1 MTEQPADRLRFP
13 PPDHHRNVAGGALR
27 AAVFGV
33 MDGLLSNGGIIAG
46 LAGGGLPGRTVLLGG
61 VATLIAGS
69 FSMSAGEYTS
79 VRSQQEATLAE
90 VAMEEAELARHPRR
104 EQAELAQVY
113 RDRGVSSD
121 LADAIAAELMA
132 APDRALRAHTQE
144 ELGIDI
150 DRLPSPWVAA
160 SVSMVAFALG
170 AFVPLFPYVIGVDH
184 LWLALALGAIGLIA
198 AGALSSRF
206 TTRTPAYAA
215 FRLAAIGASI
225 AAITW
230 GIGQGIGTGAG

>member
-1 MTEQPADRLRFP
+1 VTEKPAERVRVP

-33 MDGLLSNGGIIAG
+33 MDGLLSTGGIIAG

-69 FSMSAGEYTS
+69 LSMSAGEYTS

-90 VAMEEAELARHPRR
+90 VEMERAELDRNPRS

-121 LADAIAAELMA
+121 LADAVAAELMA

-144 ELGIDI
+144 ELGVDI

-160 SVSMVAFALG
+160 SVSMVAFAIG
-170 AFVPLFPYVIGVDH
+170 AFVPLFPYIIGVDR
-184 LWLALALGAIGLIA
+184 LWFALVLGAAGLVV
-198 AGALSSRF
+198 AGAVSSRF

-230 GIGQGIGTGAG
+230 GIGQGIGTGTG